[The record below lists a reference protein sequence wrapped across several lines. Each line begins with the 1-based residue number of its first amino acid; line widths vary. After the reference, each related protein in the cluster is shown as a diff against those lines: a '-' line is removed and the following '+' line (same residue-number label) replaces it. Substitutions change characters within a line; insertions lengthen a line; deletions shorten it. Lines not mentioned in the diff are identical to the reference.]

1 MVWVR
6 IPPGLQENLN
16 NMDELELHKFK
27 LQLRREI
34 EYLNSIVNKIE
45 EHHLENDQ
53 EVLDWFDALNKIS
66 VKH

>member
-1 MVWVR
+1 
-6 IPPGLQENLN
+6 
-16 NMDELELHKFK
+16 MDKLELHKFK

-34 EYLNSIVNKIE
+34 EYLNSIVSKIE

>member
-1 MVWVR
+1 
-6 IPPGLQENLN
+6 
-16 NMDELELHKFK
+16 MDELELHKFK

-45 EHHLENDQ
+45 EHNLENDQ

>member
-1 MVWVR
+1 
-6 IPPGLQENLN
+6 
-16 NMDELELHKFK
+16 MDELELHKFK

-66 VKH
+66 VRH